1 MIAFVGARNASINAI
16 RHAETLARELGE
28 AGYVIVSGMARGI
41 DAAAHRGAM
50 PTGTV
55 GVIAGGIDIIYP
67 PENRAL
73 FQQIVD
79 EGLLLAEMRPGTAPT
94 PRHFPT
100 RNRIIASL
108 ALGVVVI
115 ETAAKSG
122 SLITAREAGERGSE
136 VMAIPGSPLDLRS
149 NGCNQLIRDGATLVQ
164 NAADIIEAVGQ
175 NRTVEVSPK
184 KTIWVEMP
192 QTTFSDEDILK
203 CREIIISGLGGEPV
217 DVDDLIAWC
226 DQPSAVV
233 WAAILKLELAGQ
245 LTRHYGNRVSRQFEF

>member
-1 MIAFVGARNASINAI
+1 
-16 RHAETLARELGE
+16 
-28 AGYVIVSGMARGI
+28 
-41 DAAAHRGAM
+41 
-50 PTGTV
+50 
-55 GVIAGGIDIIYP
+55 
-67 PENRAL
+67 
-73 FQQIVD
+73 
-79 EGLLLAEMRPGTAPT
+79 MRPGTAPT

-115 ETAAKSG
+115 EAAAKSG

-136 VMAIPGSPLDLRS
+136 VIAIPGLPLDPRS

-175 NRTVEVSPK
+175 NRTIEVSPK